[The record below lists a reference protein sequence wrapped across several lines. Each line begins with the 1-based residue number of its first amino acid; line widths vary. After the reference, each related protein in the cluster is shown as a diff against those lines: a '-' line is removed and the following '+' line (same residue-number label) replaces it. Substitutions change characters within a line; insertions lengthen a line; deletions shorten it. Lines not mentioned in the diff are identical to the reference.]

1 MKIILFLRIAVVLFV
16 FISSPLAAAQLHG
29 AEAEGIF
36 SVILHRGGT
45 TYWLAHNHLMVAD
58 AREAKIELNVEPTKP
73 EGGEFRVVIDVQ
85 KLIVDDG
92 ALHQKWNKRIRELA
106 ILNEDFIDLSLDDR
120 TKIRSQMLAEDQLS
134 AAMFQEIKA
143 ELVNLKS
150 SPSTRGLVSF
160 NYAGVLRMTI
170 RGKAKEIPVQA
181 NVHVDGDSLS
191 VEAAGVSDLTDF
203 GITPISIMLGAIKV
217 LPEFEIYANFRTKLI
232 P

>member
-1 MKIILFLRIAVVLFV
+1 MKIVLLLRIAVVLFV

-29 AEAEGIF
+29 AEAAGVF

-58 AREAKIELNVEPTKP
+58 AREAKVELNVEPTKL
-73 EGGEFRVVIDVQ
+73 ESGEFRVVIDVQ
-85 KLIVDDG
+85 KLIVDDA
-92 ALHQKWNKRIRELA
+92 ALHQKWNKRIRDLA

-120 TKIRSQMLAEDQLS
+120 TKIRSQMLAEDQLA
-134 AAMFQEIKA
+134 AAMFPQIKA

-150 SPSTRGLVSF
+150 LPSTRGQVSF

-170 RGKAKEIPVQA
+170 RGKTKEIPVQA
-181 NVHVDGDSLS
+181 NVHVDGDNLS
-191 VEAAGVSDLTDF
+191 VEAAGISDLTDF
-203 GITPISIMLGAIKV
+203 GIIPISIMLGAIKV